1 MFIVLSNEP
10 EGNRHARH
18 TEHRSNS
25 HHRTRPRARCPLDQ
39 LHTAGGGDRGGV
51 HSGGSP
57 QVNPVTAAKGMV
69 RRNSNAL
76 LLVVCLGQFMVVL
89 DVSIVNVALPS
100 IKDALGF
107 STNGLQWVLNGYTL
121 TFAGFLLLGGRAA
134 DLFGRRRVFFLGTL
148 IFSGASLLCAIA
160 PTAGTLVA
168 ARALQGIGGAILS
181 PATLAIITTS
191 FDEGAPRNRALG
203 AWGAVGAIGATAGVL
218 LGGILTEAFSW
229 PAIFL
234 INVPIGLGLVAFSSG
249 LIPEGRSESENRHFD
264 LTGAVLVTLGM
275 TSLTYGIVTTDRL
288 AWDSL
293 GVLGPVIAGAVLL
306 VAFALYENSLV
317 KHPQRTALMPLSE
330 FKLRNLRAA
339 NLVIFLLYGA
349 IFGFWFFQSLYMQ
362 GTLHYRALKTGLA
375 FIPMTAAVA
384 TGATLAPRLA
394 KVIGARW
401 VLALGMLSAAI
412 GELLLMSVHPG
423 GSYLANVFPG
433 GTFGA
438 FGLGLALVPATIVAV
453 QGVPRALSGLASG
466 VLNTSRYVGAALGLA
481 VLSTLAANRTSSEI
495 DSGTSAA
502 KALTDGFQLQFGVGA
517 IFCLVGVVAA
527 VVLLRPKRVQEAEA
541 ARAVANPEGA

>member
-1 MFIVLSNEP
+1 
-10 EGNRHARH
+10 
-18 TEHRSNS
+18 
-25 HHRTRPRARCPLDQ
+25 
-39 LHTAGGGDRGGV
+39 
-51 HSGGSP
+51 
-57 QVNPVTAAKGMV
+57 VNPVTAARGMV

-76 LLVVCLGQFMVVL
+76 LLVVCLGQFMVIL

-134 DLFGRRRVFFLGTL
+134 DLFGRRRMFYAGTL
-148 IFSGASLLCAIA
+148 LFSGASLICAIA

-229 PAIFL
+229 PAIFV
-234 INVPIGLGLVAFSSG
+234 INVPIGLGIVLFSSR

-264 LTGAVLVTLGM
+264 LPGAILVTLGM
-275 TSLTYGIVTTDRL
+275 TALTYGIVTTDRL
-288 AWDSL
+288 AWGSL
-293 GVLGPVIAGAVLL
+293 GVLGPVAAGVALL
-306 VAFALYENSLV
+306 VAFGLYENSLAR
-317 KHPQRTALMPLSE
+317 HPERTALMPLSV

-339 NLVIFLLYGA
+339 NLVIFLLYAA

-362 GTLHYRALKTGLA
+362 GTLHYSALKTGLA
-375 FIPMTAAVA
+375 FVPMTIAVG

-401 VLALGMLSAAI
+401 VLAAGMLSATV
-412 GELLLMSVHPG
+412 GEFLLTSVHPG

-433 GTFGA
+433 GVLGA
-438 FGLGLALVPATIVAV
+438 LGLGLALVPATIVAV

-466 VLNTSRYVGAALGLA
+466 VLNTSRFIGAALGLA
-481 VLSTLAANRTSSEI
+481 VLSTLAANHTSSEI
-495 DSGTSAA
+495 SSGNSAA
-502 KALTDGFQLQFGVGA
+502 KALTDGFQLQFEVGA
-517 IFCLVGVVAA
+517 LFCLVGVVAA
-527 VVLLRPKRVQEAEA
+527 VVLLRPQGAEA
-541 ARAVANPEGA
+541 AKAGATMAEAERA

>member
-1 MFIVLSNEP
+1 
-10 EGNRHARH
+10 
-18 TEHRSNS
+18 
-25 HHRTRPRARCPLDQ
+25 
-39 LHTAGGGDRGGV
+39 
-51 HSGGSP
+51 
-57 QVNPVTAAKGMV
+57 VNPVTTAREIVG
-69 RRNSNAL
+69 RNSNAL
-76 LLVVCLGQFMVVL
+76 LLAVCIGQFMVVL

-100 IKDALGF
+100 IKDSLGF

-134 DLFGRRRVFFLGTL
+134 DLFGRRRMFYAGTL
-148 IFSGASLLCAIA
+148 LFSAASLLCAIA
-160 PTAGTLVA
+160 PTSEALIG

-181 PATLAIITTS
+181 PATLAIIATS

-218 LGGILTEAFSW
+218 LGGVLTEAFSW

-234 INVPIGLGLVAFSSG
+234 INVPIGLGLVLFSSR

-275 TSLTYGIVTTDRL
+275 TALTYGIVTTDRL
-288 AWDSL
+288 SWDSL
-293 GVLGPVIAGAVLL
+293 GVLGPVAAGVALL
-306 VAFALYENSLV
+306 AAFGLYENRLTR
-317 KHPQRTALMPLSE
+317 HPDRTALMPLSV
-330 FKLRNLRAA
+330 FRLRNLRAA

-362 GTLHYRALKTGLA
+362 GTLHYSALKTGLA
-375 FIPMTAAVA
+375 FVPLTAAVA
-384 TGATLAPRLA
+384 IGAAVAPRLA
-394 KVIGARW
+394 KVVGARW
-401 VLALGMLSAAI
+401 VLALGMLSATV

-433 GTFGA
+433 GMLGA
-438 FGLGLALVPATIVAV
+438 LGLGLALVPATIVAV

-466 VLNTSRYVGAALGLA
+466 VLNTSRFIGAALGLA
-481 VLSTLAANRTSSEI
+481 VLSTLAAHHTSAEV

-502 KALTDGFQLQFGVGA
+502 RALTDGFQLQFGVGA
-517 IFCLVGVVAA
+517 LFCLVGAIAA
-527 VVLLRPKRVQEAEA
+527 AVLLRPQRAQVAPENVPGAE
-541 ARAVANPEGA
+541 RA